1 MNYFLIRNLSDAE
14 VVSGLKSSVSDER
27 KKTTEVLEFLRELDR
42 RRLYAD
48 FNCESLWEFCVKQLG
63 YSAGSA
69 SRRVTAM
76 RLLREMPELKE
87 DLESGKLNLTSLS
100 QAGKFFVTEEKYSG
114 EKLSS
119 EEKAEILEKMEG
131 KSTRECELELIRM
144 SSAPIELSHPEK
156 ERVMNDDFT
165 EWKLVLSS
173 ELLEKLKRVQALR
186 SHAQPSMSRVELLEY
201 MADEVLK
208 RLDPI
213 EKEKEKEKEKQKK
226 AKAVKQ
232 ACEKPQ
238 SSTSSQRSPEKNGSS
253 SSTPDVTQSQFKR
266 TVIPAKTRRLVWMK
280 AEGKC
285 QFVDLETGKRC
296 GSRYFLEIDHSIKP
310 VALGGSN
317 DPENLMLLCRGHN
330 ARAAVKVFGPR

>member
-1 MNYFLIRNLSDAE
+1 MDYFLIRKLSDAE

-27 KKTTEVLEFLRELDR
+27 KKTTAVLEFLRELDR
-42 RRLYAD
+42 RKLYAD

-76 RLLREMPELKE
+76 RLLCEIPELKE

-100 QAGKFFVTEEKYSG
+100 QAKKFFVTEEKYSG

-119 EEKAEILEKMEG
+119 SEKAEVLEKMEG

-144 SSAPIELSHPEK
+144 SSAPMEISHPER
-156 ERVMNDDFT
+156 ERIINDEFT

-173 ELLEKLKRVQALR
+173 GLLEKLNRVRALR
-186 SHAQPSMSRVELLEY
+186 SHAQPSMSRIELLEY

-208 RLDPI
+208 RLDPL
-213 EKEKEKEKEKQKK
+213 EKEKEKQKK
-226 AKAVKQ
+226 AKVLKQ
-232 ACEKPQ
+232 ACAKKQREAKTQ
-238 SSTSSQRSPEKNGSS
+238 SAPEKKPDSS
-253 SSTPDVTQSQFKR
+253 VSSVSSVSSTPDVTQSQFKR
-266 TVIPAKTRRLVWMK
+266 TVIPAKTRRLVWIR

-285 QFVDLETGKRC
+285 QFVDFETGKRC
-296 GSRYFLEIDHSIKP
+296 GSRYFLEVDHSIKP
-310 VALGGSN
+310 VA
-317 DPENLMLLCRGHN
+317 
-330 ARAAVKVFGPR
+330 

>member
-1 MNYFLIRNLSDAE
+1 MNYFSIRTLSDAE

-27 KKTTEVLEFLRELDR
+27 KKTTAVLEFLRELDR
-42 RRLYAD
+42 RKLYAD

-76 RLLREMPELKE
+76 RLLREIPELKE

-100 QAGKFFVTEEKYSG
+100 QAKKFFVTEEKYSG

-144 SSAPIELSHPEK
+144 SSAPIQISHPEK
-156 ERVMNDDFT
+156 ERVINDEFT
-165 EWKLVLSS
+165 EWKLVLGS
-173 ELLEKLKRVQALR
+173 ELLEKLNRVQALR

-213 EKEKEKEKEKQKK
+213 EKEKEKQKQRE
-226 AKAVKQ
+226 AKTQTAP
-232 ACEKPQ
+232 ETKPD
-238 SSTSSQRSPEKNGSS
+238 SSI

-280 AEGKC
+280 AGGKC
-285 QFVDLETGKRC
+285 QFVDFETGKRC
-296 GSRYFLEIDHSIKP
+296 GSRYFLEIDHVKA

-317 DPENLMLLCRGHN
+317 DPENLRLFCRGHN
-330 ARAAVKVFGPR
+330 AREAVKIFGPR

>member
-1 MNYFLIRNLSDAE
+1 MNYFLIRKLSDAE

-27 KKTTEVLEFLRELDR
+27 KKTTEVLDFLRELDR
-42 RRLYAD
+42 RKLYAD

-69 SRRVTAM
+69 SRRVNAM
-76 RLLREMPELKE
+76 RLLREIPELKE

-119 EEKAEILEKMEG
+119 QEKAEILEKMEG

-144 SSAPIELSHPEK
+144 SSAPMEISHPEK

-173 ELLEKLKRVQALR
+173 ELLEKLNRVQALR

-208 RLDPI
+208 RLDPM
-213 EKEKEKEKEKQKK
+213 EREKQKK
-226 AKAVKQ
+226 TKAVNQ
-232 ACEKPQ
+232 ASAKPQ
-238 SSTSSQRSPEKNGSS
+238 SSTRSQGSPEKNGSS

-266 TVIPAKTRRLVWMK
+266 TVIPAKTRRLVWKK

-296 GSRYFLEIDHSIKP
+296 GSRYFLETEHIKP

-317 DPENLMLLCRGHN
+317 DPENLRLFCRGHN
-330 ARAAVKVFGPR
+330 AREAVKVFGPR

>member
-1 MNYFLIRNLSDAE
+1 VR
-14 VVSGLKSSVSDER
+14 
-27 KKTTEVLEFLRELDR
+27 VLHRDVR
-42 RRLYAD
+42 PRQIS
-48 FNCESLWEFCVKQLG
+48 N
-63 YSAGSA
+63 
-69 SRRVTAM
+69 
-76 RLLREMPELKE
+76 
-87 DLESGKLNLTSLS
+87 
-100 QAGKFFVTEEKYSG
+100 
-114 EKLSS
+114 
-119 EEKAEILEKMEG
+119 
-131 KSTRECELELIRM
+131 
-144 SSAPIELSHPEK
+144 PEK

-173 ELLEKLKRVQALR
+173 ELLEKLNRVQALR

-208 RLDPI
+208 RLDPM
-213 EKEKEKEKEKQKK
+213 EREKQKK
-226 AKAVKQ
+226 AKAVNQ
-232 ACEKPQ
+232 ASAKPQ
-238 SSTSSQRSPEKNGSS
+238 SSISSQRSPQKNGSS

-317 DPENLMLLCRGHN
+317 DPENLRLLCRGHN
-330 ARAAVKVFGPR
+330 AMAAVKIFGPR

>member
-1 MNYFLIRNLSDAE
+1 MNYFLIQKLSDAE

-27 KKTTEVLEFLRELDR
+27 KKTTAVLEFLRELDR
-42 RRLYAD
+42 RKLYAD
-48 FNCESLWEFCVKQLG
+48 FQCESLWEFCVKQLG

-69 SRRVTAM
+69 SRRVNAM
-76 RLLREMPELKE
+76 RLLREIPELKE

-144 SSAPIELSHPEK
+144 SSAPIQISHPEK
-156 ERVMNDDFT
+156 ERVMNDEFT
-165 EWKLVLSS
+165 EWKLVLGS
-173 ELLEKLKRVQALR
+173 ELLEKLNRVQALR

-208 RLDPI
+208 RLDPL
-213 EKEKEKEKEKQKK
+213 EKEKEKEKQKK
-226 AKAVKQ
+226 AKALKQ
-232 ACEKPQ
+232 ACAEKQREVKTQTTLEIKPD
-238 SSTSSQRSPEKNGSS
+238 SSI

-266 TVIPAKTRRLVWMK
+266 TVIPAKTRRLVWK
-280 AEGKC
+280 RAEGKC
-285 QFVDLETGKRC
+285 QFVDFESGKRC
-296 GSRYFLEIDHSIKP
+296 GSRYFLETDHIKP
-310 VALGGSN
+310 VALGGN
-317 DPENLMLLCRGHN
+317 DDPENLRLFCRGHN
-330 ARAAVKVFGPR
+330 ARAAVKIFGPR